1 MTSML
6 FFIFFSFPLW
16 RGKCGWSTHHDYQN
30 EIATKKDWKKFPHSF
45 THMHEIYWTYGLR
58 ATFGAKCWQQQRI
71 CYIFSVIFYLLL
83 LSISCEAS
91 DICWGLPHD
100 HIFFILSAGLK
111 MFWTSKCYKNNK
123 KKCLSSFSPNQF
135 ASSACELTCT
145 RRCVRC

>member
-6 FFIFFSFPLW
+6 FFFFFSFPLW
-16 RGKCGWSTHHDYQN
+16 RGKCGRSTHHDYQN

-58 ATFGAKCWQQQRI
+58 ATFGAKCWQQQRT
-71 CYIFSVIFYLLL
+71 CYIFSVIFF
-83 LSISCEAS
+83 
-91 DICWGLPHD
+91 
-100 HIFFILSAGLK
+100 IFFFFPFHVKPQISAEGSLMITFSLFSLLAWRCFEHQNLIK
-111 MFWTSKCYKNNK
+111 TTK
-123 KKCLSSFSPNQF
+123 KVLIFFSPNQF